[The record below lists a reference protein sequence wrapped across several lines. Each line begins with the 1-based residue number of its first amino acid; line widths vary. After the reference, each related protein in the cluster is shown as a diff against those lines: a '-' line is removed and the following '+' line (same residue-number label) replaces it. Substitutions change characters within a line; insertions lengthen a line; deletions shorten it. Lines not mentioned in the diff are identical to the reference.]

1 MCRARN
7 HQSGIAPPE
16 RVGNRA
22 FGSRQSSLHELDIE
36 SDGHIVTDQNAAGLE
51 GSVPSQAEILSVDLG
66 GRGDGNSCVA
76 PGILRGRRWP
86 FNRKADFLGFAMD
99 GQIAFDRQLSISD
112 NADALGFEVQG
123 RKPLHIKEIGA
134 LQVSIAL
141 FIAGMN
147 RGHLDRGLNPR
158 VRKIRFIQE
167 QSSRNFRKLAFYIR
181 DHHVLDFELRH
192 GVRRVDVPGGG
203 CGLYWSCCV
212 GHSSLPIY
220 FIDLMCIDIDISDA
234 EYNHRIHIS
243 MEERKKP
250 PEALHAWLIMLKA
263 WQSMSRYL
271 LPTFLAEGLGESD
284 FRVLEVLLHKGPMP
298 VNAIGPK
305 VYLNPGSVSVAVDRL
320 HKKGFVSRV
329 ECSQDRRVRTVSLTE
344 KGRDKFAPLF
354 RRHTA
359 LIKRAFQNVS
369 SEELQQLALV
379 LKKIGKRAES
389 LAKEKDHSQ
398 QA

>member
-1 MCRARN
+1 
-7 HQSGIAPPE
+7 
-16 RVGNRA
+16 
-22 FGSRQSSLHELDIE
+22 
-36 SDGHIVTDQNAAGLE
+36 
-51 GSVPSQAEILSVDLG
+51 
-66 GRGDGNSCVA
+66 
-76 PGILRGRRWP
+76 
-86 FNRKADFLGFAMD
+86 
-99 GQIAFDRQLSISD
+99 
-112 NADALGFEVQG
+112 
-123 RKPLHIKEIGA
+123 
-134 LQVSIAL
+134 
-141 FIAGMN
+141 
-147 RGHLDRGLNPR
+147 
-158 VRKIRFIQE
+158 
-167 QSSRNFRKLAFYIR
+167 
-181 DHHVLDFELRH
+181 
-192 GVRRVDVPGGG
+192 
-203 CGLYWSCCV
+203 
-212 GHSSLPIY
+212 
-220 FIDLMCIDIDISDA
+220 
-234 EYNHRIHIS
+234 
-243 MEERKKP
+243 MEDRKKD